1 MSKVKREAEARAEVM
16 MMGLTVPV
24 NDNEVQF
31 MTDYIKTVL
40 GYENLEVDVLER
52 LNQYGKNTCTHMT
65 TKRVY
70 GMPCI
75 VYCLEGED
83 YPKPFEEDYGTGYP
97 SAFTYVLNLADD
109 DMCSEFG
116 DSFFEKHGNTYKVA
130 S

>member
-52 LNQYGKNTCTHMT
+52 LNQYGKMQ
-65 TKRVY
+65 R
-70 GMPCI
+70 
-75 VYCLEGED
+75 LQ
-83 YPKPFEEDYGTGYP
+83 
-97 SAFTYVLNLADD
+97 
-109 DMCSEFG
+109 
-116 DSFFEKHGNTYKVA
+116 
-130 S
+130 